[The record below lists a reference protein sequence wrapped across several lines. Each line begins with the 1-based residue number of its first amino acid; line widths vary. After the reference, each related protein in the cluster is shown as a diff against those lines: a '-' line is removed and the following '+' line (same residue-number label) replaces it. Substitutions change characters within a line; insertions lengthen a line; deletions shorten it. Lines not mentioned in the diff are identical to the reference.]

1 MKLLKKCPKRIGAG
15 NCVTIHFVPHAY
27 EYNDK
32 GQLCHVVKGY
42 SVSKSKPFD
51 GSKFETVESLTKKI
65 RQELKRGK
73 EKK

>member
-1 MKLLKKCPKRIGAG
+1 MKLLKHYPKKKPKGH

-27 EYNDK
+27 EYNEK

-42 SVSKSKPFD
+42 STSRSEFD
-51 GSKFETVESLTKKI
+51 PVNFETVESLTKKI
-65 RQELKRGK
+65 KQELKRGK